1 MKYQE
6 RIQRLRA
13 EKERQTLEKMERNG
27 YMDEDDYGSVPAP
40 EGFEPHVEFN
50 DPVHH
55 TFYGA
60 KLWGRN
66 FRHIMETHPTYVNPC
81 DALAGRWMFI
91 LQRLRPFE
99 SAVSAANMEMAPVF
113 NFDHLK
119 PLHEKY
125 CIVPG
130 IGKMH
135 HFAGDYRIGLELGY
149 GGLLAKVRRYA
160 ALYPDKEEFY
170 TAEEDVLL
178 GIQAWISH
186 TVETI
191 RQKLATQTDPDL
203 RDNLAEMLEAN
214 EWLVENPPRT
224 FREACQWI
232 AWNNMA
238 ERTYCRAGAGC
249 QLDEILLPYYQR
261 DVQAGILD
269 DEKATYILACL
280 LINDPH
286 YYQISGPDA
295 NGQDMT
301 NELSFLILEAA
312 HLCRTTCNITIRVH
326 DGLDERLFR
335 RGLEILFEDRK
346 ACPRFSGDAALV
358 SGFMKNG
365 YSAELARR
373 RIAVGCNWM
382 SLPGL
387 EYTMNDLIK
396 INLAK
401 VFEVAFEE
409 YAPQENRTVEGLYA
423 LYRQHLATAIACV
436 AEGIDFHLQNQHKNA
451 PELMLN
457 LLSHGPIEKGLDAS
471 NGGMKY
477 YNIGV
482 DGCGLAT
489 VADSFAALE
498 QRIEREGVLTWGAAI
513 QAVRQDFAGVEGERI
528 RRMMQSIHRFGYG
541 NSRIYKSDIFS
552 YGSPYNLFKH
562 GIVRTAEYQSI
573 AARFDYRLQIA
584 PDSFFYHYVLRRKP
598 PLLNHRHKQRA
609 ARRGD
614 LGVWHKLQNFLFMT
628 LAHNGCR
635 RADNAYFTV
644 FGFIDRRCR
653 RVSNHFKKRH
663 RKIMRNVR
671 RYGGYRSAGGYNQLN
686 VMLQQKTFVLRGI
699 FPYRFTASRSV
710 RNASGIAEIDYIF
723 FRKALYNLF
732 RDGKTA
738 QSGVK
743 NTYCTTVC
751 HAINPL
757 NYNSFNNTTFS

>member
-60 KLWGRN
+60 TLWGRN

-541 NSRIYKSDIFS
+541 NSIGDRWAERVSADFAAMVHENRTPGGRRMIPGIFS
-552 YGSPYNLFKH
+552 WANTIMLGKAVGATPNGRHARQPISHGGNPDPGFRKDGAFTAMAKAIARVQCGYGNTVPFQLELNPTVIDQKNAIDRI
-562 GIVRTAEYQSI
+562 GAVIRTHFAMGGT
-573 AARFDYRLQIA
+573 
-584 PDSFFYHYVLRRKP
+584 
-598 PLLNHRHKQRA
+598 LLNINILDKETLLCA
-609 ARRGD
+609 NENPMLYPD
-614 LGVWHKLQNFLFMT
+614 LVVRVTGFT
-628 LAHNGCR
+628 
-635 RADNAYFTV
+635 AYFITLSPEFRQLV
-644 FGFIDRRCR
+644 VDRV
-653 RVSNHFKKRH
+653 VS
-663 RKIMRNVR
+663 
-671 RYGGYRSAGGYNQLN
+671 A
-686 VMLQQKTFVLRGI
+686 
-699 FPYRFTASRSV
+699 
-710 RNASGIAEIDYIF
+710 
-723 FRKALYNLF
+723 
-732 RDGKTA
+732 
-738 QSGVK
+738 
-743 NTYCTTVC
+743 
-751 HAINPL
+751 
-757 NYNSFNNTTFS
+757 